1 MPIKRG
7 LRYPIQLINGGLA
20 VSTDF
25 DLIKEAIFSVLET
38 RLGER
43 IMRVASYGTPSY
55 IFETIQDPNVICE
68 QIRISLATQIPE
80 VESFNVTGAINEDG
94 VMNVRIE
101 WTADSIDQPPIQYR
115 LAF

>member
-1 MPIKRG
+1 MSPIKRG
-7 LRYPIQLINGGLA
+7 LRYPLTIINGGLA

-38 RLGER
+38 RIFER
-43 IMRVASYGTPSY
+43 VMRGNYGTPSF

-80 VESFNVTGAINEDG
+80 LDEVNVTGSISEDG
-94 VMNVRIE
+94 VMQVQILWRV
-101 WTADSIDQPPIQYR
+101 DGIDQPPIGYR

>member
-1 MPIKRG
+1 MVLRRG
-7 LRYPIQLINGGLA
+7 ISYPLTIINGGLA

-38 RLGER
+38 RIFER
-43 IMRVASYGTPSY
+43 VMRPQFGTPSF

-68 QIRISLATQIPE
+68 QIRISLVTQIPE
-80 VESFNVTGAINEDG
+80 VESFNVTGSISEDG
-94 VMNVRIE
+94 IMQVQIFWGV
-101 WTADSIDQPPIQYR
+101 DGIDQPPIGYR